1 MSGRVK
7 KKGANTQNLVFIGII
22 TRKSGWIYKVNQLT
36 KRCALEH
43 EKHQSTVSH
52 CIKWLE
58 VVEEQYSLGLI
69 GRGEYLNK
77 VISTADTLRN
87 QSVQMKERS

>member
-1 MSGRVK
+1 MKQDWETASGD
-7 KKGANTQNLVFIGII
+7 T
-22 TRKSGWIYKVNQLT
+22 SGETPKEVNQLT